1 MKSFGILWLVIL
13 ASIAGL
19 WLSNT
24 KPFAI
29 QKDLP
34 ASKITLATTTKQTS
48 FIKSPEKTRK
58 AFIQTQKSV
67 STTSK
72 AKTSPETKSTTP
84 KRNTYIPEKDL
95 PQDSQKTNETQTL
108 ISTQAQLSASAI
120 KLRSALVNII
130 CTTPA
135 GGRIRSISGSGIVV
149 GSRGV
154 ILTNAHIGQYF
165 LLHDYPSKGNTVC
178 NIRTGSPARNTYSA
192 KLMFISPS
200 WMDANPGTLT
210 QYAPTGTGKYDIA
223 FLLITKS
230 LTDKPLP
237 KTFSFIPLAKQAPK
251 KDDDVVIG
259 SYAAQF
265 LTTNQINYS
274 LYPTITYGNVKNI
287 FTFDTNTVDVIS
299 LGGSAAAQEGSSGG
313 GIINANCMLTGIITT
328 STTKGDTDTRDLHAI
343 TATYVRRDYKKETNY
358 SIDDALN
365 NPQTTTD
372 MFSSEA
378 SALSAIL
385 VKKLTQTP

>member
-1 MKSFGILWLVIL
+1 MKSFGILWFVIL
-13 ASIAGL
+13 ASIASL
-19 WLSNT
+19 WLSNA
-24 KPFAI
+24 KPFTI

-34 ASKITLATTTKQTS
+34 ASKITIATTTRQTS

-58 AFIQTQKSV
+58 AFIQMQGGV
-67 STTSK
+67 GTTSK
-72 AKTSPETKSTTP
+72 PKTLHEAKSTTL
-84 KRNTYIPEKDL
+84 KQNASIPEKDIS
-95 PQDSQKTNETQTL
+95 QDSQKTNGARTL
-108 ISTQAQLSASAI
+108 MPTQAQLSASAI

-130 CTTPA
+130 CTTPS

-149 GSRGV
+149 GSHGV

-178 NIRTGSPARNTYSA
+178 NIRTGSPAKNTYSA

-200 WMDANPGTLT
+200 WMDANPSTLT

-230 LTDKPLP
+230 LTDTPLP
-237 KTFSFIPLAKQAPK
+237 KAFSFMPLAKQAPK
-251 KDDDVVIG
+251 KDEDIVIG

-265 LTTNQINYS
+265 LTTNQIDYS
-274 LYPTITYGNVKNI
+274 LYPTITYGTVKNI

-313 GIINANCMLTGIITT
+313 GIINAKGMLTGIITT
-328 STTKGDTDTRDLHAI
+328 STTKGATDTRDLHAI

-358 SIDDALN
+358 SIDDSLN
-365 NPQTTTD
+365 NPQTATD

-385 VKKLTQTP
+385 VKNLSQTL